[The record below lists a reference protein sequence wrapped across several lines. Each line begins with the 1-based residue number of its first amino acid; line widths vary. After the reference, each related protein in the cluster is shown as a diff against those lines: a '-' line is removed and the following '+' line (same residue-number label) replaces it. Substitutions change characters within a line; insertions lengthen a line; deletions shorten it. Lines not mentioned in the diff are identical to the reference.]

1 MNHFGLL
8 TLLIALAPTGL
19 AQDFSSFGGGE
30 HSLYFGRGGNVV
42 VEDPAEPAPEA
53 ALTVECWFRSSAR
66 LRKPV
71 QLVACWSGRSKDEDP
86 GSFYLG
92 LPSNNRLGLGLRSAA
107 GEEAQCVGRGTW
119 LDGLWHHAAGTWD
132 GTTMV
137 VYLDGEELARKELTE
152 FGPLKQTARPLVLGP
167 WNAENA
173 RKPVIFNGYLGG
185 VLLREEALSPA
196 EIQID
201 LEFGLE
207 DEGGGLLASYPLLE
221 RSPKELALDES
232 PKGKHGRLSPEL
244 ARVGWVRTRSWWDRN
259 EEGPGLD
266 FYSYDLR
273 AVMGNDGRRILVS
286 HEDEERIGVLWQ
298 DKPSGQVSITWIDP
312 DLGTHV
318 SHTLQGPADGVLAA
332 GTTDED
338 GNLYYLLIQEAP
350 DGRPADFEVAAT
362 LYKAEHDGGA
372 VLHRDLDV
380 SKSGLNI
387 FAFNSGVL
395 RAGNLRYS
403 KGLLGLILPRTM
415 HRSADG
421 LRHQGAIA
429 LTYTAKDLVQIKHMG
444 QTSGHSMANYMTVS
458 NSGTFLAL
466 DLGDNYPR
474 GVHLHEIM
482 KSERTS
488 RLVFTF
494 KTAHATAPRNGEPVY
509 PEISTDGKT
518 FYKCSNDNG
527 VYTELGG
534 IIEGKKGY
542 TIVFATDQSP
552 EGRVLDNSR
561 AFRGCTD
568 ARNLA
573 LVHVVHNF
581 QRAPGGSEVS
591 DELMVGL
598 PRDPEE
604 ETGGYY
610 DFGGRWKDQRVV
622 GVTWLTQYEPGEG
635 AHAPQLLP
643 QENGEILV
651 LWEKSGPDPSLRAMV
666 IDAAGEIITPEF
678 ALPFSL
684 HLNRQDRV
692 LRIQER
698 TYLLAGDRSGGGMSL
713 YFLVDAD

>member
-1 MNHFGLL
+1 MNHFVLL
-8 TLLIALAPTGL
+8 TLLVALAPTGL
-19 AQDFSSFGGGE
+19 AQDDSRFGKGD
-30 HSLYFGRGGNVV
+30 HCLYFGRGGNVV
-42 VEDPAEPAPEA
+42 VENPAQPAPEA

-92 LPSNNRLGLGLRSAA
+92 LPNNNRIGLGLRSAA
-107 GEEAQCVGRGTW
+107 GKEALCVGSGTW

-137 VYLDGEELARKELTE
+137 VYLDGEELARKDLKE
-152 FGPLKQTARPLVLGP
+152 FGPLQQTARPLVLGP
-167 WNAENA
+167 WNAEKA
-173 RKPVIFNGYLGG
+173 RKPVIFDGYLGG
-185 VLLREEALSPA
+185 VLLRAEALTRE
-196 EIQID
+196 EILND

-221 RSPKELALDES
+221 RYPEEFASDES
-232 PKGKHGRLSPEL
+232 RKRKHGQLSPEL
-244 ARVGWVRTRSWWDRN
+244 ARVGWVRARSWWDRS

-266 FYSYDLR
+266 FHGYDLR
-273 AVMGNDGRRILVS
+273 DVLGRDGRRILVS
-286 HEDEERIGVLWQ
+286 HGDEKRVGVLWQ
-298 DKPSGQVSITWIDP
+298 DNRSGQISVTWIDP
-312 DLGTHV
+312 ELRTHV
-318 SHTLQGPADGVLAA
+318 SHPLQGSADSVLAA
-332 GTTDED
+332 GASDED
-338 GNLYYLLIQEAP
+338 GNLYYLLIQKAP
-350 DGRPADFEVAAT
+350 NERSADFEVAAT
-362 LYKAEHDGGA
+362 LYKAGPDGGA
-372 VLHRDLDV
+372 LLHRALDV

-387 FAFNSGVL
+387 YAFSSSVL

-403 KGLLGLILPRTM
+403 KGVLGLILPRTM

-429 LTYTAKDLVQIKHMG
+429 VTYAAKDLAQLRHMG

-458 NSGTFLAL
+458 ESGTFLAL

-482 KSERTS
+482 KSQRSS

-494 KTAHATAPRNGEPVY
+494 KTAHSTTPRNGAPVY
-509 PEISTDGKT
+509 PEISNDGKT

-552 EGRVLDNSR
+552 EGLVLDNSR
-561 AFRGCTD
+561 AFRGCPD

-581 QRAPGGSEVS
+581 QGAPGGSEVS
-591 DELMVGL
+591 DALMVGL
-598 PRDPEE
+598 PRNPKV

-610 DFGGRWKDQRVV
+610 DFGGRWKKQRVV
-622 GVTWLTQYEPGEG
+622 GVTWLTQYESGEG

-666 IDAAGEIITPEF
+666 IDPAGEVITPEF

-692 LRIQER
+692 LRMQGR
-698 TYLLAGDRSGGGMSL
+698 TYLLAGDRPGGGMRL
-713 YFLVDAD
+713 YFLVDED